1 MYVEM
6 LSLGAAAGYQESLP
20 TSELSQ
26 CTAGIASSHR
36 ASSSDGW
43 NEGDSPGPC
52 WHLLC
57 PPGLDFWLGDH
68 VPLCT
73 VRLNGQQIQPMEN
86 YFWGK
91 NILSKMKGRP
101 SLCCFCN
108 HSSLK
113 RVHFSVDNF
122 FNISPQGNHSS
133 LKKVH
138 FSVDNFLNFSP
149 YACCVRCVW
158 GKNTCCNFP

>member
-1 MYVEM
+1 MYVDM
-6 LSLGAAAGYQESLP
+6 LSLGAVAGYQELLP
-20 TSELSQ
+20 TAELSQ
-26 CTAGIASSHR
+26 CTAGIASLHR
-36 ASSSDGW
+36 ASSSDGG
-43 NEGDSPGPC
+43 NEGDSLSPC

-73 VRLNGQQIQPMEN
+73 VRLNGQEIQQIEN

-101 SLCCFCN
+101 SLSSFC
-108 HSSLK
+108 
-113 RVHFSVDNF
+113 
-122 FNISPQGNHSS
+122 NHSS

-149 YACCVRCVW
+149 YAHCVRCVW